1 MVNNCCFLLYVCIGL
16 TELFVM
22 KKIVF
27 LTGAGVSAESGI
39 KTFRDSDGLW
49 ENYPVEDVATIDA
62 WYRNPAL
69 MLKFY
74 NERRA
79 QLKDAKPNAAHIA
92 IAALEKL
99 FDVTV
104 VTQNIDNLH
113 EQAGS
118 SKIIHLHG
126 ECTKVRPQDSDGSF
140 GVIDI
145 GYKPVNLGQT
155 DERGVQLRPHIVWFG
170 EGVPMMEPAID
181 AVSHADMM
189 VIVGTSMVVYPAAG
203 LVNYVRM
210 GTPIYLVDPKPI
222 NLNIPNFVQ
231 IQDVASKGMQTLT
244 DIIKELEK

>member
-1 MVNNCCFLLYVCIGL
+1 MLYVCIGL